1 MGITTVQV
9 DVSGPTGTAR
19 KLTLLV
25 DSGATLSII
34 PDPVWRQLGL
44 KPKRRAVFV
53 LADGTQVT
61 RPVSEAHFR
70 FGEVE
75 SHSPVILGEPG
86 DEPLMG
92 VITLE
97 SLGVVLDPFKRE
109 LRPMKMRL

>member
-1 MGITTVQV
+1 VGIVTVQAS
-9 DVSGPTGTAR
+9 VSGPNGTAGN
-19 KLTLLV
+19 LTLLV
-25 DSGATLSII
+25 DSGATLSLI

-44 KPKRRAVFV
+44 KAKRRAAFV

-75 SHSPVILGEPG
+75 GHSPVILGEPG

-97 SLGVVLDPFKRE
+97 NLGVVFDPFKRE
-109 LRPMKMRL
+109 LKPMKMRL